1 MMNKKNMIGNVMLLI
16 TSVIWGAAFAAQRL
30 GMNYT
35 GPFTFMA
42 ARYFLAFLSLG
53 ILSFIIRLYE
63 NKYSEKI
70 NTKTSGALKD
80 YIISGIVTGV
90 FLFLGSS
97 FQQVGIL
104 YTSVGKAGFITS
116 LYIII
121 IPLFEIFTGKKISK
135 LTFAGI
141 IFAIIGLYLL
151 TIKGSFSISYG
162 DLIVLISSFIWAGH
176 ILSIGYFTNK
186 VNPVYMAFLQFA
198 VCFLLS
204 CAAMFTFELNSL
216 KNIFNSCMQGWF
228 PIVYAG
234 VFSAGAGYTLQM
246 IAQRYTNPTIASLIL
261 SMEAVFGTIAGYY
274 FLNEILTFKELL
286 GCIILF
292 AAIII
297 AQLPEKECKS
307 S

>member
-1 MMNKKNMIGNVMLLI
+1 MNKKNILGNIMLLI

-30 GMNYT
+30 GMNYM

-53 ILSFIIRLYE
+53 ILSFVVRLYRS
-63 NKYSEKI
+63 KYAEKI
-70 NTKTSGALKD
+70 DNKISGCFKD
-80 YIISGIVTGV
+80 YLISGIVTGC

-121 IPLFEIFTGKKISK
+121 IPIFEIFTGGKISK
-135 LTFAGI
+135 LTFMGI
-141 IFAIIGLYLL
+141 IFAVIGLYLL
-151 TIKGSFSISYG
+151 TVKESFSIEFG
-162 DLIVLISSFIWAGH
+162 DFIVLISSFIWAGH

-186 VNPVYMAFLQFA
+186 VNPVYMSFFQFA

-204 CAAMFTFELNSL
+204 LSAMFVFEYDNF
-216 KNIFNSCMQGWF
+216 KNIFKAFMQGLF
-228 PIVYAG
+228 PIIYAG
-234 VFSAGAGYTLQM
+234 VFSAGVGYTFQM

-261 SMEAVFGTIAGYY
+261 SMEAVFGTISGYY
-274 FLNEILTFKELL
+274 FLNEILTVKELL
-286 GCIILF
+286 GCAILF

-297 AQLPEKECKS
+297 AQLPDIKSCKNN
-307 S
+307 